1 MSGTDVKDECQS
13 IKWVTNEI
21 GLFLD
26 YYAVQ
31 SPIPFYVMLGL
42 FVFSNMLL
50 VVNFTGAIS
59 TMIEPVRYV
68 INSVLLILCVMYIA
82 FSLLLWKLK
91 PVTGLIAVWLIAITG
106 FNWNFI
112 GQTNEFF
119 CTVIAILLALLAY
132 KRDFKTILK
141 VILICHLA
149 TMLVAAVGLPF
160 HITELVYKRETI
172 DVVAANIPLQ
182 STTLANN
189 IDFEDVGFSMG
200 LVYPNHVGR
209 MAFLIFMIAWYLW
222 GREKKLITFAVSI
235 ILSLIMWFIIV
246 CKTITI
252 FFIAFPICWI
262 IIDFFHKR
270 EPKILISNN
279 LLKLW
284 NGMLISMPFL
294 CMLFTYVLGLN
305 RLFFMKHWH
314 FGQQIFALWMRFISA
329 GILFKTYGFPLLGR
343 NIRDENVIVETLG
356 GYKYT
361 ARVVDNAYVF
371 YLIAIGGIAL
381 IACMLWISLGNY
393 RAIRNN
399 DYAVLLMSVFLCVYG
414 LIEIVFFQFEHNF
427 MFFYPLTATALQYKY
442 INKKNGDSHLGESAT
457 T

>member
-91 PVTGLIAVWLIAITG
+91 PITGLIAVWLIAMTG

-112 GQTNEFF
+112 GETNEFF

-141 VILICHLA
+141 VVLICHLA
-149 TMLVAAVGLPF
+149 TMVVAVVGLPF

-172 DVVAANIPLQ
+172 DVVAANLPLQ
-182 STTLANN
+182 STALANN